1 MKPAKN
7 VDEYIAQA
15 PKEVQEK
22 LQELLAA
29 IKSPA
34 PGAEECISYGM
45 PYYDYKGRLV
55 YFQLWKKH
63 QEVSLFDVCTSRMR
77 RNLVASIAAK
87 LRTKLLLDCHR
98 RNVACPL
105 DRRRPSVSIQRI
117 LASSRGWTCSFCRAM
132 IAEAETKEA
141 EHETRTVQCK
151 TGIPRC

>member
-29 IKSPA
+29 IKSTA

-63 QEVSLFDVCTSRMR
+63 IGFYVPTPVVEEHESELKGYET
-77 RNLVASIAAK
+77 
-87 LRTKLLLDCHR
+87 TKATVR
-98 RNVACPL
+98 FPL
-105 DRRRPSVSIQRI
+105 DEKLP
-117 LASSRGWTCSFCRAM
+117 LALIEKLVQARVRKND
-132 IAEAETKEA
+132 EAEK
-141 EHETRTVQCK
+141 K
-151 TGIPRC
+151 K